1 MDGCKY
7 VYTYVHAHIYIY
19 ISMYLIYIYISI
31 IYISYTYIYIYMCVC
46 VFHLYIYIYM
56 YTCVHVRMCVYIYIY
71 IYVFIQASACERGR
85 ILYADSDRWRDRCS
99 ASQPLRLGS
108 LWDELTARS
117 IPKTKR
123 ATGRTYKGLV
133 VVRHSWSP
141 HADGRLPER
150 WLFRVP
156 VLISQNFPGF
166 EFRHS
171 LSSVAGQSQKV
182 VQLRSRCPS
191 SARESCCLHAGPCPF
206 FHRFCEDCGQQHL
219 LHSMECVYE
228 LPGVSLAKLR

>member
-1 MDGCKY
+1 MI
-7 VYTYVHAHIYIY
+7 YVHIIYIY
-19 ISMYLIYIYISI
+19 IYVYL
-31 IYISYTYIYIYMCVC
+31 CVC
-46 VFHLYIYIYM
+46 AYVCVYIYIYM
-56 YTCVHVRMCVYIYIY
+56 YVYKHLR
-71 IYVFIQASACERGR
+71 VSVDASCMQTQTDGEIGAVP
-85 ILYADSDRWRDRCS
+85 LSLSDLEAS
-99 ASQPLRLGS
+99 GMNSQQEASQRQREHS
-108 LWDELTARS
+108 
-117 IPKTKR
+117 
-123 ATGRTYKGLV
+123 GRTYKRLV

-156 VLISQNFPGF
+156 VLISQNFLGF

-171 LSSVAGQSQKV
+171 LSSGAGQSQKI

-191 SARESCCLHAGPCPF
+191 SARESCCLHAGPRPF